1 MNKQQCRRGLGSG
14 RRYTFPLWDG
24 LLARKVVHPW
34 SWWVRTSC
42 RNWEQEGN
50 DPQRRVR
57 VLLLWDRKR
66 GWQAKPDVHVPVV
79 GLNSDLFSFGARKAS
94 MHITTEPL
102 RWNLGPYTLLNFHV
116 LIPTVRTRFRPD
128 TGCKHLA
135 RYLAHNQYSIIS
147 SQSYPIRPEY

>member
-1 MNKQQCRRGLGSG
+1 MNKQQCRRGLGPG
-14 RRYTFPLWDG
+14 RGYTFPLWDG

-34 SWWVRTSC
+34 SWWVRTSWGTESKKGMTPKGESGC
-42 RNWEQEGN
+42 CYSETEREGDRLN
-50 DPQRRVR
+50 QMPMSQ
-57 VLLLWDRKR
+57 VLDLT
-66 GWQAKPDVHVPVV
+66 VI
-79 GLNSDLFSFGARKAS
+79 LFSFGARKAS

-116 LIPTVRTRFRPD
+116 LIHRARTRFRPD